1 MTYKAYLKTMRP
13 QPDSGIEAIR
23 LKFKDDANFPD
34 TKNVKEIAKYVYN
47 KLTPD
52 KQTTDF
58 QKTLMFY
65 SMESGIHIELN
76 EINYVIEL
84 QDGK

>member
-1 MTYKAYLKTMRP
+1 M
-13 QPDSGIEAIR
+13 
-23 LKFKDDANFPD
+23 KFKDDANFPD

-65 SMESGIHIELN
+65 GMQTGTHIDLSDV
-76 EINYVIEL
+76 NYVTEL
-84 QDGK
+84 QDAN